1 MPQHTISH
9 LNTPDPTLLLIL
21 PSQTLSICTV
31 YCRPVSMVGVSKQAR
46 AAGRHDGSMLYL
58 SVSLGVD
65 GTYVGLQHGVVLLL
79 GAQTL
84 LQHRDV
90 LLVVLVLLLE
100 RLHLGGHLQD
110 LLLPPRD
117 LQPQILDL

>member
-1 MPQHTISH
+1 MST
-9 LNTPDPTLLLIL
+9 
-21 PSQTLSICTV
+21 
-31 YCRPVSMVGVSKQAR
+31 VGVSKQAR

-100 RLHLGGHLQD
+100 RLHLGGHLQY

-117 LQPQILDL
+117 LQTQILDL